1 MIMTENRFLYKKKNF
16 LSLKRRYT
24 YNSIDY
30 IKPEIEYK
38 KGFRLLGHNP
48 PLKKLINAMFGDMM
62 KKKTNLSIEKAVTF
76 SFLKSHYLYIN
87 EDKDQNS
94 STESQSL
101 SHRTYSDLDLDKSI
115 EVIDSGCYNKQLF
128 HPSIEENL
136 FLDSIEESG
145 MSFSID
151 DYQIIYKIFKQ
162 KNNNRN
168 YPRISFDDYT
178 NFIK

>member
-1 MIMTENRFLYKKKNF
+1 MRIGESSGIPQQR
-16 LSLKRRYT
+16 
-24 YNSIDY
+24 IQ
-30 IKPEIEYK
+30 
-38 KGFRLLGHNP
+38 
-48 PLKKLINAMFGDMM
+48 
-62 KKKTNLSIEKAVTF
+62 
-76 SFLKSHYLYIN
+76 SHLNKCFQKIVDN
-87 EDKDQNS
+87 KV
-94 STESQSL
+94 
-101 SHRTYSDLDLDKSI
+101 RI

-136 FLDSIEESG
+136 ILESIEESG